1 MEYQLNKEQA
11 EFIKELRCSQDYT
24 WRAVARDFTEKY
36 PEIESSTSNQYVGMK
51 LCDAAMKFLG
61 ETVEQG
67 WN

>member
-1 MEYQLNKEQA
+1 MAYQLNQEQA
-11 EFIKELRCSQDYT
+11 EFIKELRCSKDYS

-36 PEIESSTSNQYVGMK
+36 PDIEPPTSNQWIGME
-51 LCDAAMKFLG
+51 LCSAAMKFLG